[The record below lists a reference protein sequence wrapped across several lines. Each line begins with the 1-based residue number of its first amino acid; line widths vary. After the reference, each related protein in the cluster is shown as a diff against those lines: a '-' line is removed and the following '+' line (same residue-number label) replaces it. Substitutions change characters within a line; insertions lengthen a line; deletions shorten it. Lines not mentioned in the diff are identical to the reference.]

1 MKSRVGY
8 VAVIGLALAGAGFA
22 SSAGAASPPSYTA
35 LPASSNLHA
44 WPQCTQIAQTTL
56 PSNISAQIMAAINSG
71 NSQTLSNTIS
81 QLISANPKLTGSI
94 IDFAVTND
102 PQQAPAIALEAV
114 TLVQAQGCDPAEVT
128 ALVVGA
134 LEALVL
140 PAGGPG
146 SGPSQEQIGTLIN
159 LVITGVGNSHGV
171 NSGQGN
177 VFPQYGFGLYLP
189 PPKTTFDIIQSNASP
204 L

>member
-1 MKSRVGY
+1 
-8 VAVIGLALAGAGFA
+8 VIGLALAGVGFT

-35 LPASSNLHA
+35 LPATSALHA

-56 PSNISAQIMAAINSG
+56 PSNISAQIKAAINSG

-102 PQQAPAIALEAV
+102 PQQAPAIAIEAV

-189 PPKTTFDIIQSNASP
+189 PPKTTLDITQFAASP
-204 L
+204 D

>member
-1 MKSRVGY
+1 MLPDR
-8 VAVIGLALAGAGFA
+8 ADEFAGQYLRPDYGNEQTLNA
-22 SSAGAASPPSYTA
+22 T
-35 LPASSNLHA
+35 
-44 WPQCTQIAQTTL
+44 IAQL
-56 PSNISAQIMAAINSG
+56 IN
-71 NSQTLSNTIS
+71 
-81 QLISANPKLTGSI
+81 ANPKFTGSI
-94 IDFAVTND
+94 VDFAVTND
-102 PQQAPAIALEAV
+102 PQEAPAIAIEAV
-114 TLVQAQGCDPAEVT
+114 ALVQAQGCDPAEVT

-146 SGPSQEQIGTLIN
+146 SGPSQDQIGLLIN

-189 PPKTTFDIIQSNASP
+189 PPKTTIDIIQSNASP
-204 L
+204 S